1 MIIVWKKKVSAI
13 FEKNQFIFIL
23 KVFECKISNGD
34 QATIHYVVEYKFKF
48 HNCLS
53 LTYVS
58 ISLTITDIR
67 INKSYMYLIVYF
79 QSFNDGPP
87 KARNTWSEDNAPQD
101 ISFNNGKR
109 VPKRRITVVGINAV
123 EEAQQEPG
131 THYGQTTLFRCD
143 FVLFA
148 QKFLFEILYYLIKT
162 IKNI

>member
-1 MIIVWKKKVSAI
+1 
-13 FEKNQFIFIL
+13 
-23 KVFECKISNGD
+23 
-34 QATIHYVVEYKFKF
+34 
-48 HNCLS
+48 
-53 LTYVS
+53 
-58 ISLTITDIR
+58 
-67 INKSYMYLIVYF
+67 MYLIVYF

-87 KARNTWSEDNAPQD
+87 KARNTWSEDNGPQD

-131 THYGQTTLFRCD
+131 TDYGRTLFRCD
-143 FVLFA
+143 IVLFA